1 MPTLLVLLVSCLSAM
16 MWPIL
21 LPALLAAGEPSDT
34 QQLMLSGQGKDDLVP
49 WEFKINGGRGAN
61 QWTSIG
67 VPSSWE
73 CQGFGSFGYQTDAK
87 PYLQGIYRRSFTVP
101 ETWRGRHLT
110 LVFEA
115 VQTDTTVLVNDQPA
129 GPMHI
134 GGFYRF
140 SYDITALAKA
150 GAPNRIEVTVD
161 NHSSDESV
169 NQAER
174 IGDYWNFSGIIRPVY
189 LVSTPPE
196 HIERLAID
204 AKGDGRI
211 SVDAF
216 AAGSGGGGVAG
227 LTVEAE
233 VLALDGARVATL
245 TPAPAGAQ
253 GATRVSG
260 LAAGVR
266 PWSAES
272 PALYQLEVRLMRG
285 ATLVHRVRQRFGFR
299 TIELRV
305 GDGIYVNGHRVVV
318 KGCCRHTFWPDSGR
332 TTSAAVSVL
341 DVGLIKDMNMNA
353 VRMSHYPPEQSFLDC
368 CDEQGLYVLDELTG
382 WQHHYA
388 SPIGHT
394 LVAELVVRDVNHPS
408 IIMWDNGNEGGWNK
422 ELDDDFAQWD
432 PSNRQV
438 VHPWANFRDLNTKHY
453 PDYKTILAL
462 CAGKDVLMPTEFNHG
477 LFDGGAG
484 AGLWDYWEAMRTSP
498 VIGGGFIWAYLDEG
512 VKRVDQDGRID
523 VAGNRAPDGIV
534 GPYREKEASFF
545 TIKAIW
551 SPIVIPLAELPA
563 AFSGELPL
571 ENRYDTTPLTGC
583 TFAWELRREHGWAEA
598 AAGHTVLMSG
608 SVQGPPIAPRAHGS
622 LHLPLPAGLA
632 GADVLAL
639 SARDAGGREIL
650 SWAWP
655 LRSDLAGA
663 PPSLPAGTPAAS
675 ASDEAGAITLV
686 AGKLRLRFD
695 KATGYLTALTRK
707 EQAIPLGNGPR
718 ALSGA
723 STLKTI
729 GVRAEGADQLL
740 EATYEGS
747 LRAVTWRL
755 RGDGWLH
762 LDYTYHAEGAQPLL
776 GVGFDLSESAVVAKR
791 WLGLGPYRVWKNR
804 MLGGTL
810 GVWENAYNDSMT
822 GHSLWQY
829 PEFKGFF
836 AEVRWL
842 ELGLKQAT
850 ITVLLPGRGR
860 LVQVLT
866 PKWPSDSISALTTFP
881 DTTFAL
887 LDGIPPIGD
896 KFHKVGTIGPQSA
909 PNQATGDYHGSCDLH
924 LADPRP

>member
-1 MPTLLVLLVSCLSAM
+1 M
-16 MWPIL
+16 PIL
-21 LPALLAAGEPSDT
+21 LRLLVALAPALLPAAVPSDT
-34 QQLMLSGQGKDDLVP
+34 QLLMLSGQGKDDTVP
-49 WEFKINGGRGAN
+49 WEFMVDNGRGAK
-61 QWTSIG
+61 QWTTIG

-73 CQGFGSFGYQTDAK
+73 CQGFGSFGYQSDAK
-87 PYLQGIYRRSFTVP
+87 PYVQGVYRRTFTVP
-101 ETWRGRHLT
+101 ESWRGTHIA

-115 VQTDTTVLVNDQPA
+115 VQTDTTVLVNGQPA
-129 GPMHI
+129 GPTHR

-140 SYDITALAKA
+140 SYDISALAKA

-161 NHSSDESV
+161 SHSSDESV

-189 LVSTPPE
+189 LESTPPE
-196 HIERLAID
+196 HLERMAID
-204 AKGDGRI
+204 ARGDGRI

-216 AAGSGGGGVAG
+216 AAGAAAGAAG
-227 LTVEAE
+227 LSVEAE
-233 VLALDGARVATL
+233 VLALDGAPVVAL
-245 TPAPAGAQ
+245 APVPAAAQ
-253 GATRVSG
+253 GATRLSG
-260 LAAGVR
+260 MAAGVR

-285 ATLVHRVRQRFGFR
+285 TTLVHRLRQRFGFR
-299 TIELRV
+299 TIELRI

-332 TTSAAVSVL
+332 TTSAAVSAL

-388 SPIGHT
+388 SPIGHI
-394 LVAELVVRDVNHPS
+394 LVGELVVRDVNHPS

-432 PSNRQV
+432 PSKRQV

-484 AGLWDYWEAMRTSP
+484 AGLWDYWEAMRTSK

-534 GPYREKEASFF
+534 GPYREKEGSFF

-551 SPIVIPLAELPA
+551 SPVVIALAELPPG
-563 AFSGELPL
+563 FSGELPL
-571 ENRYDTTPLTGC
+571 ENRYDTTPLSTC
-583 TFAWELRREHGWAEA
+583 TFAWELRRERSWSEA
-598 AAGHTVLMSG
+598 AAGHSVLIGG
-608 SVQGPPIAPRAHGS
+608 SIAGPPIAPGAHGT
-622 LHLPLPAGLA
+622 LRLPLPADRA

-639 SARDAGGREIL
+639 SARDAGGREL
-650 SWAWP
+650 MSWTWP
-655 LRSDLAGA
+655 LHGDLAGA
-663 PPSLPAGTPAAS
+663 PPAAAAGTPSAS
-675 ASDEAGAITLV
+675 ASDEPGAISLSAGALT
-686 AGKLRLRFD
+686 LRFD
-695 KATGYLTALTRK
+695 RATGYLTTVTRSGAL
-707 EQAIPLGNGPR
+707 IPLRNGPR
-718 ALSGA
+718 ALTGTA
-723 STLKTI
+723 KLTAL
-729 GVRAEGADQLL
+729 GVRAEGGDQLL
-740 EATYEGS
+740 EASYDGA
-747 LRAVTWRL
+747 LRTVSWRL

-776 GVGFDLSESAVVAKR
+776 GVGFDLDEGAVVAKR

-810 GVWENAYNDSMT
+810 DVWANAYNDSMT
-822 GHSLWQY
+822 GHALWQY
-829 PEFKGFF
+829 PEFKGYF

-842 ELGLKQAT
+842 ELATRQAT
-850 ITVLLPGRGR
+850 ITMLMPGRGR
-860 LVQVLT
+860 MVQVLT
-866 PKWPSDSISALTTFP
+866 PKWPRESINALTVFP
-881 DTTFAL
+881 DTTLAL

-909 PNQATGDYHGSCDLH
+909 PNQANGDCQGSCDLH
-924 LADPRP
+924 FADPRP